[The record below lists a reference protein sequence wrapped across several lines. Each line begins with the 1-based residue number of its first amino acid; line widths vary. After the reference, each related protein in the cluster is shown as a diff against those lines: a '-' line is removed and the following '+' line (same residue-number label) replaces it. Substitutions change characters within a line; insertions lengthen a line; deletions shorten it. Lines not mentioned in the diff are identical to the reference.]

1 MVLTLYSQLIFQS
14 TKRKKKNEVTTGHQ
28 GIRPLRPF
36 SAFKVTTYLLHRQ
49 AVHRLRL
56 QVRRVLIRT
65 RGLPAIVVAFAVILG
80 RRKVGEVLNVTWSVG
95 VGAEI
100 VVKVALA
107 RVAVREHVV
116 ERIRPVGRAL
126 ATAIGT
132 KATHLIEDAA
142 EAGRKIVRSIIVK
155 IRPSLI

>member
-1 MVLTLYSQLIFQS
+1 
-14 TKRKKKNEVTTGHQ
+14 
-28 GIRPLRPF
+28 
-36 SAFKVTTYLLHRQ
+36 
-49 AVHRLRL
+49 
-56 QVRRVLIRT
+56 
-65 RGLPAIVVAFAVILG
+65 
-80 RRKVGEVLNVTWSVG
+80 VTWSVG